1 MERRKAIELYSD
13 NNFTITEESDGTHI
27 HGMLAYP
34 GISRNGKFYSIEQLL
49 AGHNQDLPMWLNHAV
64 TAGIEGI
71 GEDLLPQSYRTKLE
85 NGEVVILGREHLTYD
100 PDSLQLQYEGVV
112 TDPFYKNP
120 EVLKKMSVSQG
131 VLHDRDLETDC
142 DNVSCWKKITG
153 SVYQE
158 MSLVFRP
165 GFSIATLSLENDSTI
180 ENNNAYNLSF
190 ALKRY
195 MTEDSTSKSNE
206 ADCGCGKSK
215 EVDQAKGIMTA
226 AGNCPEGQ
234 VYDQQNQK
242 CVPSSE
248 AGNAITNAGSQGVAS
263 VAGESAVAK
272 AEENVK
278 KAQEAA
284 EKASADLKTATEA
297 LMKSGEIDSEDP
309 EEKKMEKKDKDKKA
323 NKEEEKSEEG
333 TWIPNVDSRSRAKAQ
348 EVYNKNLKA
357 HYDAIKANEVANTAF
372 VKSVM
377 SMAKENATRTAAT
390 TANTELSA
398 KRKSIE
404 ASTVSVKQWMDAC
417 IRGDE
422 NVSEKKK
429 WKIDEDY
436 TNQFV
441 SKKFKSIEGAMFFD
455 KYTPY
460 KDFMKSI
467 EADDVAMAGG
477 TDPNNFQR
485 TLSEL
490 VLVYPDGDIITPIQ
504 QFCETAILAP
514 GKKQHLFYDTNKA
527 TFAPTDETNMDAAGS
542 GYALAPSELTIN
554 ASGGSLSPIGAL
566 TRIGFT
572 KLEEIPIDVIQKVN
586 IGFAM
591 EAENQKNLEVLT
603 TCYDDDTAYDPTTDA
618 IKPKGGGDKGA
629 TDSKGNTHW
638 VNGNT
643 GAQLTSTDSGATS
656 AATFKGLMAV
666 KKILLQTGLNVSAA
680 KCYLDPA
687 GILQI
692 IQDSAISTYIQR
704 SVPEV
709 VTEGYIEKL
718 AGIDLI
724 ASSQTAVGDVADI
737 RRGVA
742 FLPIVSFGAVTG
754 RETQID
760 AERVARQQSFF
771 LSASLKFGA
780 FCKKVES
787 TVRFSFDITE

>member
-1 MERRKAIELYSD
+1 MIPLDMQRRKAIELYND
-13 NNFTITEESDGTHI
+13 HNFSITEQSDGTHI
-27 HGMLAYP
+27 KGMLAYP

-64 TAGIEGI
+64 TAGIEGV
-71 GEDLLPQSYRTKLE
+71 GDDLLPQSYRQKLID
-85 NGEVVILGREHLTYD
+85 GEIVVIGREHLTFD
-100 PDSLQLQYEGVV
+100 PDTLQLTYEGIV

-120 EVLKKMSVSQG
+120 EVLKRMSVSQG
-131 VLHDRDLETDC
+131 VLHDKDLESEC

-180 ENNNAYNLSF
+180 ENNNAYNLSSL
-190 ALKRY
+190 LKRY
-195 MTEDSTSKSNE
+195 MTDETKTTPETKSKE
-206 ADCGCGKSK
+206 GDCGCDKSK
-215 EVDQAKGIMTA
+215 EAQASGVMSE
-226 AGNCPEGQ
+226 AGNCPEGK
-234 VYDQQNQK
+234 VYDQQNNT
-242 CVPSSE
+242 CVDAP
-248 AGNAITNAGSQGVAS
+248 AGGNAQSNKGAHGAT
-263 VAGESAVAK
+263 ESISK
-272 AEENVK
+272 AEETVRV
-278 KAQEAA
+278 AQEAA
-284 EKASADLKTATEA
+284 DKASKELKLATEA
-297 LMKSGEIDSEDP
+297 LMKPDDDD
-309 EEKKMEKKDKDKKA
+309 EEKKKEDKKKA
-323 NKEEEKSEEG
+323 EETAERMKGSF
-333 TWIPNVDSRSRAKAQ
+333 PNADDKSRAKAQ
-348 EVYNKNLKA
+348 EVYNTSLKA
-357 HYDAIKANEVANTAF
+357 HYKALENAEIANKAMVTA
-372 VKSVM
+372 VM
-377 SMAKENATRTAAT
+377 SYAKENATKTAAT
-390 TANTELSA
+390 NSTTIQSD

-404 ASTVSVKQWMDAC
+404 ASTLSVKQWMDGH
-417 IRGDE
+417 IKGDE
-422 NVSEKKK
+422 NLSNSKK
-429 WKIDEDY
+429 WKIDESY
-436 TNQFV
+436 TDTFV
-441 SKKFKSIEGAMFFD
+441 SKKFKSVEGDLLFD

-460 KDFMKSI
+460 KEHMKGI

-527 TFAPTDETNMDAAGS
+527 TFAATDEANMDAAGS
-542 GYALAPSELTIN
+542 GYALAPSELVIN
-554 ASGGSLSPIGAL
+554 ASGGSLSPVGAL

-572 KLEEIPIDVIQKVN
+572 KLEEIPIDVVQKVN

-603 TCYDDDTAYDPTTDA
+603 TCYDDDTAYDPNVDD

-643 GAQLTSTDSGATS
+643 GAQLTSTDSGATT
-656 AATFKGLMAV
+656 AATFHGLLSA
-666 KKILLQTGLNVSAA
+666 KKILLQTGLNVSNA
-680 KCYLDPA
+680 KMYCDPA
-687 GILQI
+687 VILNLI
-692 IQDSAISTYIQR
+692 EDSNISTYIQR

-718 AGIDLI
+718 AGVDLI

-737 RRGVA
+737 RRGVM
-742 FLPIVSFGAVTG
+742 FLPIVSFGFVTG

-771 LSASLKFGA
+771 LSASLKAGA

-787 TVRFSFDITE
+787 TVRFSSDITA